1 MKDSHPYELKNA
13 LHDEFSTVRNLIQ
26 EGYDSFLGLGCAPD
40 LNKAYQCFS
49 KAGREGDL
57 HSRQL
62 AEQIKQY
69 RFYWRL
75 ASPDCGDNEAG
86 AQLVLGLYLAQAGWI
101 EKGIRNCPGSIYWF
115 KQAFKRLKYDSD
127 VQPFARDFLKR
138 YAAGMD
144 VSVPV
149 IQFIKQQVFN
159 NWSYY
164 TFIWGVC
171 LEHGLSVP
179 QDEKA
184 AFRWYMK
191 AADDGQYRA
200 FAALSRCY
208 AQGIAVPVNSRL
220 AAVYEEKYNDSYY
233 DARYSLP
240 GAIGMS
246 SYETSG
252 CTKKSIQ
259 EQPIRSDGK
268 EICRTLR
275 TLRAQFASANHIP
288 WNEPECPQKAPCSG
302 TCPACEKAL
311 RDLIELARKQPDCI
325 YPPFELVSH
334 EPDITVRRV
343 KRNLRLRGHIS
354 MPKK

>member
-13 LHDEFSTVRNLIQ
+13 LYDEFSTVNALIQ
-26 EGYDSFLGLGCAPD
+26 EGYAHFLGLGCMPD
-40 LNKAYQCFS
+40 LNEAYQCFS

-115 KQAFKRLKYDSD
+115 KQAFKWLKHSSD
-127 VQPFARDFLKR
+127 VRHFARDFLKR
-138 YAAGMD
+138 YVAGMD

-149 IQFIKQQVFN
+149 IQFIKQRAFN
-159 NWSYY
+159 ERSYY

-208 AQGIAVPVNSRL
+208 AKGIAVPANSRL
-220 AAVYEEKYNDSYY
+220 AAIYEKKYADERREA
-233 DARYSLP
+233 DILP
-240 GAIGMS
+240 GDIRLS
-246 SYETSG
+246 FPETRDY
-252 CTKKSIQ
+252 TKKHVQ

-268 EICRTLR
+268 AICRTLR

-311 RDLIELARKQPDCI
+311 RDLMELARKQPDCI
-325 YPPFELVSH
+325 YPTFELLSH
-334 EPDITVRRV
+334 EPDITIRRG
-343 KRNLRLRGHIS
+343 KRKSRLMGHMR

>member
-13 LHDEFSTVRNLIQ
+13 LYDEFSTVRTLIQ

-138 YAAGMD
+138 YAAGTD
-144 VSVPV
+144 ASIPV
-149 IQFIKQQVFN
+149 IQFIKQQAFN
-159 NWSYY
+159 NYKYY
-164 TFIWGVC
+164 AFVWGAC
-171 LEHGLSVP
+171 LENGLCVP

-191 AADDGQYRA
+191 AAAVEVDLA

-208 AQGIAVPVNSRL
+208 AQGIAVPVDSHM
-220 AAVYEEKYNDSYY
+220 AAVYKD
-233 DARYSLP
+233 RYHIAHEGTL
-240 GAIGMS
+240 GDFGLNIEGMKG
-246 SYETSG
+246 Y
-252 CTKKSIQ
+252 TKIFVQ
-259 EQPIRSDGK
+259 EQPVRSDGK
-268 EICRTLR
+268 AICRTLR

-288 WNEPECPQKAPCSG
+288 WNEPKCPHKAPCSG

-311 RDLIELARKQPDCI
+311 RDLMKLARKQPGCI

-343 KRNLRLRGHIS
+343 KRNSRLRGHIS

>member
-13 LHDEFSTVRNLIQ
+13 LYDEFSTVNALIQ
-26 EGYDSFLGLGCAPD
+26 EGYAYFLGLGCAPD

-49 KAGREGDL
+49 KAGRKGDL

-75 ASPDCGDNEAG
+75 ASPDCGDNEEE
-86 AQLVLGLYLAQAGWI
+86 AQLIIGLYLAQAGWI

-127 VQPFARDFLKR
+127 VRPFARDFLKR

-149 IQFIKQQVFN
+149 IQFIKQQAFN

-208 AQGIAVPVNSRL
+208 AQGIAVLVNSRL
-220 AAVYEEKYNDSYY
+220 AAVYEKKYADERREA
-233 DARYSLP
+233 DILP
-240 GAIGMS
+240 GDIRLS
-246 SYETSG
+246 FPETRDY
-252 CTKKSIQ
+252 TKKHVQ

-268 EICRTLR
+268 AICRTLR

-302 TCPACEKAL
+302 TCLACEKAL
-311 RDLIELARKQPDCI
+311 RDLMELARKQPDCT
-325 YPPFELVSH
+325 YPTFEVVSH
-334 EPDITVRRV
+334 EPDVTIRRG
-343 KRNLRLRGHIS
+343 KRKSRLMGHIR
-354 MPKK
+354 KAEK

>member
-13 LHDEFSTVRNLIQ
+13 LYDEFSSVKALIQ
-26 EGYDSFLGLGCAPD
+26 EGYANFLGLGCASD

-75 ASPDCGDNEAG
+75 ASPDCGDNEAR

-101 EKGIRNCPGSIYWF
+101 EKSIRNCPGSIYWF
-115 KQAFKRLKYDSD
+115 KQAFKWLKYDSD
-127 VQPFARDFLKR
+127 VRPFARDFLKR

-149 IQFIKQQVFN
+149 IQFIKQQAFN

-208 AQGIAVPVNSRL
+208 AKGIAVPANSRL
-220 AAVYEEKYNDSYY
+220 AAVYEKKYADERREA
-233 DARYSLP
+233 DILP
-240 GAIGMS
+240 GDIRLS
-246 SYETSG
+246 FPETRDY
-252 CTKKSIQ
+252 TKKHVQ

-268 EICRTLR
+268 AICCTLR

-311 RDLIELARKQPDCI
+311 RDLMELARKQPDCI
-325 YPPFELVSH
+325 YPTFELLSH
-334 EPDITVRRV
+334 EPDVTI
-343 KRNLRLRGHIS
+343 KRGKRKSRLMGHMR